1 MASGASCSVTLTQN
15 SQNVTNNTS
24 SVTATVKVTTWGN
37 THNQLGAPGSIS
49 FSGNYSGSRNFT
61 AKFGKATT
69 TTVYT
74 TTFTVSHSSNGSAS
88 VSASVSIT
96 TNTSAGTIRA
106 STTKT
111 LTTIPRASA
120 PTVSGTTE
128 LGSTITINTNRKASG
143 FTHTL
148 KYRFNNGANTG
159 TIATGVGESYQ
170 YALPM
175 SFANS
180 VTDKTS
186 FNFAV
191 ICETYNGSTHIG
203 TKETV
208 FTVAIPSSVV
218 PTFSSS
224 SVTDSAG
231 YLSTYGAYV
240 QNKSNIQVKATAAG
254 AYSST
259 ITGIAA
265 SVDNLSASGA
275 NSATLTLGAPPISG
289 SRTVNLTAT
298 DSRGRSI
305 SSTKAITVASYTNPT
320 LSVKAFRCNVSSGTE
335 DDESTTVRVQISGS
349 VCNINNK
356 GVNTGTVKIEY
367 KLETASSWITANNAA
382 RGQTFSFNYDISGM
396 ATENRYD
403 IRVTVTDKIGT
414 IAETSLMIMTA
425 QPVIDFYKTGSG
437 MGIGTVATKEDTLDI
452 GYDVIGRGG
461 MDLEG
466 NLNLGLASKMSFNG
480 NVFLQPQQ
488 STGRPTIM
496 NHIGLANGMW
506 LQGQLASGSL
516 TNMLRMNAD
525 GQVELNWTSG
535 GLKGR
540 VMKEIW
546 SGTWTTA
553 ASITVPDLPYYN
565 VFIVVTDSSALGWK
579 TLIGYRQNNPSASTY
594 IISGLAVLYERAKSA
609 WHLLAIQLDVPKTT
623 PTVLTKPSDWT
634 NPVRDEWV
642 NKSGWGVWLPIS
654 KIYGLL

>member
-1 MASGASCSVTLTQN
+1 MSASGASCSVTLTQN

-24 SVTATVKVTTWGN
+24 SVTATVKVTTWGK
-37 THNQLGAPGSIS
+37 TYNQLGAPGSIS
-49 FSGNYSGSRNFT
+49 FGGNYSGSWSFT

-74 TTFTVSHSSNGSAS
+74 TTFTVNHSANGSAS
-88 VSASVSIT
+88 VSASVSIK
-96 TNTSAGTIRA
+96 TNTSAGTITA
-106 STTKT
+106 NTTKT
-111 LTTIPRASA
+111 LSTIPRASE
-120 PTVSGTTE
+120 PTVSGAKE

-170 YALPM
+170 YTLPM

-191 ICETYNGSTHIG
+191 ICDTYNGSTLIG

-208 FTVAIPSSVV
+208 FTVTIPLSVV
-218 PTFSSS
+218 PSFSSS
-224 SVTDSAG
+224 TVTDSAG
-231 YLSTYGAYV
+231 YLTTYGAFV
-240 QNKSNIQVKATAAG
+240 QNKSNVQAKATAAG
-254 AYSST
+254 AYGST
-259 ITGIAA
+259 ITGIEAA
-265 SVDNLSASGA
+265 LDGLSASGA
-275 NSATLTLGAPPISG
+275 NSSTLTLGAPPTSG

-305 SSTKAITVASYTNPT
+305 SGTKTITVAAYTNPT
-320 LSVKAFRCNVSSGTE
+320 LSVNAFRCNVSSGTE

-367 KLETASSWITANNAA
+367 KLETAASWTTANNAA

-414 IAETSLMIMTA
+414 TAETSLMIMTA

-437 MGIGTVATKEDTLDI
+437 IGIGTVANQEDTLDI
-452 GYDVIGRGG
+452 GYDVIGRGA

-466 NLNLGLASKMSFNG
+466 NLNLGLASKMSFNDAA
-480 NVFLQPQQ
+480 FLQPQQ

-506 LQGQLASGSL
+506 LQGQLASGSF

-540 VMKEIW
+540 VFKKLWEGNWNGKSQISVPEI
-546 SGTWTTA
+546 G
-553 ASITVPDLPYYN
+553 YYN
-565 VFIVVTDSSALGWK
+565 LVAVT
-579 TLIGYRQNNPSASTY
+579 
-594 IISGLAVLYERAKSA
+594 GL
-609 WHLLAIQLDVPKTT
+609 
-623 PTVLTKPSDWT
+623 
-634 NPVRDEWV
+634 
-642 NKSGWGVWLPIS
+642 IS
-654 KIYGLL
+654 KYPDTVESTTRVLISRVNATRFEGNSCYWGLSNMWFIWFAFNASSNTVSSNNNAEDVMSILTVNFKDWNVSTFAANITKIEGVL

>member
-37 THNQLGAPGSIS
+37 TYNKLGAPGTIS
-49 FSGNYSGSRNFT
+49 FSGNYSGSWNFT

-74 TTFTVSHSSNGSAS
+74 QTFTVGHSSNGSAS

-111 LTTIPRASA
+111 LTTIPRASE

-159 TIATGVGESYQ
+159 TIATGVGTSYQ

-191 ICETYNGSTHIG
+191 ICETYNGSTHVG

-208 FTVAIPSSVV
+208 FTVTIPSSVV
-218 PTFSSS
+218 PSFSSS
-224 SVTDSAG
+224 SVTDGKG
-231 YLSTYGAYV
+231 YLTTYGAFV
-240 QNKSNIQVKATAAG
+240 QNKSNVKVVAKAAG
-254 AYSST
+254 IYSST
-259 ITGIAA
+259 IKDVSA
-265 SVDNLSASGA
+265 SFDGLSASGA

-305 SSTKAITVASYTNPT
+305 SATKAITVALYTNPT

-335 DDESTTVRVQISGS
+335 DDESTTVRVRISGS

-382 RGQTFSFNYDISGM
+382 RGQTFSFNYDIPGM

-452 GYDVIGRGG
+452 GYDIIGRGK

-466 NLNLGLASKMSFNG
+466 NLDLALASKMSFNG
-480 NVFLQPQQ
+480 STFLKAQ
-488 STGRPTIM
+488 SNGRPTIA
-496 NHIGLANGMW
+496 NHIALANGTY
-506 LQGQLASGSL
+506 LQGLLANGSA
-516 TNMLRMNAD
+516 TDILRMNTAD
-525 GQVELNWTSG
+525 QVELNWTPG

-565 VFIVVTDSSALGWK
+565 VFFVVTDSSAMGWH
-579 TLIGYRQNNPSASTY
+579 TLIGYRQNNPSTSKY
-594 IISGLAVLYERAKSA
+594 IIKGLEVVYEGNRSA
-609 WHLLAIQLDVPKTT
+609 WHLFAIQLDASKAT
-623 PTVLTKPSDWT
+623 PTVLTKPPDWK

-642 NKSGWGVWLPIS
+642 NKSGWGIWLPIS